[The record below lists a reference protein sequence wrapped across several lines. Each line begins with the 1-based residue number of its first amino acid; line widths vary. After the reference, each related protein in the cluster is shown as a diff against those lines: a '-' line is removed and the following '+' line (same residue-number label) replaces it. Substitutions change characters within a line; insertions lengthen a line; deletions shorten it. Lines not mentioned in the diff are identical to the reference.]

1 MTERKSSGAELARHG
16 RGVNPARHIFPLSV
30 LSGSGH
36 ALPMDAAI
44 KERVDEF
51 IRRKGLRRTG
61 QRDQIIESAFS
72 KDEHFT
78 AEELFDRVRKSS
90 NDISRAT
97 VYRTLALLV
106 EADLLRE
113 IDLGDNQTTYDPNF
127 LDKPS
132 HNHLVCIDCGRVV
145 EFEDAHIDLLN
156 DCVTRRLGFRPV
168 RQTLKIEASCAE
180 LRLKGR
186 CPNLIASRLSGKRL
200 RRKR

>member
-1 MTERKSSGAELARHG
+1 MESGIRDRLE
-16 RGVNPARHIFPLSV
+16 
-30 LSGSGH
+30 
-36 ALPMDAAI
+36 
-44 KERVDEF
+44 EF

-61 QRDQIIESAFS
+61 QRDLIIQSVFS

-113 IDLGDNQTTYDPNF
+113 IDLGENQTTYDPNF
-127 LDKPS
+127 HDKPA
-132 HNHLVCIDCGRVV
+132 HNHLLCIDCGRVV

-168 RQTLKIEASCAE
+168 RQTLKIEASCE
-180 LRLKGR
+180 QLRLNGR

>member
-1 MTERKSSGAELARHG
+1 MDVGIQERL
-16 RGVNPARHIFPLSV
+16 
-30 LSGSGH
+30 
-36 ALPMDAAI
+36 DA
-44 KERVDEF
+44 F

-61 QRDQIIESAFS
+61 QREMIIQSAFS

-78 AEELFDRVRKSS
+78 AEELFDRVRKASS
-90 NDISRAT
+90 DISRAT
-97 VYRTLALLV
+97 VYRTLGLMV

-156 DCVTRRLGFRPV
+156 DCVTRRLGFKPA
-168 RQTLKIEASCAE
+168 RQTLKIEANCE
-180 LRLKGR
+180 QLRTNGR
-186 CPNLIASRLSGKRL
+186 CPNLIASRLTGKRL

>member
-1 MTERKSSGAELARHG
+1 MENAIQQRLA
-16 RGVNPARHIFPLSV
+16 
-30 LSGSGH
+30 
-36 ALPMDAAI
+36 
-44 KERVDEF
+44 EF
-51 IRRKGLRRTG
+51 IRRKGLRRTE
-61 QRDQIIESAFS
+61 QRDLIIKSVFS

-97 VYRTLALLV
+97 VYRSLALLV

-145 EFEDAHIDLLN
+145 EFEDAHVDLLN
-156 DCVTRRLGFRPV
+156 DCVTRRLGFRPM
-168 RQTLKIEASCAE
+168 RQTLKIEASCE
-180 LRLKGR
+180 QLRVNGR

-200 RRKR
+200 RKKR